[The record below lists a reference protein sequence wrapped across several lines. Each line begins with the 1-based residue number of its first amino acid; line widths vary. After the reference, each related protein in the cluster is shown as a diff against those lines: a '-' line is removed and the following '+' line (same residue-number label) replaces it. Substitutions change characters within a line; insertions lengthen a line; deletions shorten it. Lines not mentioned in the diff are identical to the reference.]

1 MAVDIF
7 LELKDVKGEAKDAE
21 HAGEIDILSFSW
33 GMTQSGSTH
42 QGSGS
47 GAGKVNVQDLTV
59 TKYLDR
65 SSPTLIQFCC
75 NGKHIKTGK
84 LTARKAGGDEAL
96 EYMTIKLE
104 DIIVTAVQ
112 SGGSGGEDRFTENV
126 TLNFGK
132 FDYEYQVQAE
142 EGSKKEGIPVSW
154 NIARNAPA

>member
-7 LELKDVKGEAKDAE
+7 LELKDVKGESKDAK
-21 HAGEIDILSFSW
+21 HPNEIDVLSFSW

-47 GAGKVNVQDLTV
+47 GSGKVNVQDLTI
-59 TKYLDR
+59 TKYIDR
-65 SSPTLIQFCC
+65 ASPTLVQFCC
-75 NGKHIKTGK
+75 NGKHIKSGK
-84 LTARKAGGDEAL
+84 LTTRKAGGDEAL
-96 EYMTIKLE
+96 EYVTIKME

-132 FDYEYQVQAE
+132 FDYEYTVQAE
-142 EGSKKEGIPVSW
+142 EGSKKESIPVSW
-154 NIARNAPA
+154 NIARNVAA